1 MFHSRVI
8 RMETLKIRE
17 IASVKMLDIEM
28 SEDEFDACEKCLEYV
43 LQSCSPDEI
52 EQVSG
57 ATQEELEEI
66 WRQMAATLRKYT
78 DLREAPSTS
87 GRGV

>member
-1 MFHSRVI
+1 
-8 RMETLKIRE
+8 METLKIRE

-28 SEDEFDACEKCLEYV
+28 SEDEFDVCEKCLEYV

-52 EQVSG
+52 EKVSG

-66 WRQMAATLRKYT
+66 WHQMVATLRKYT

-87 GRGV
+87 GGGA

>member
-1 MFHSRVI
+1 MSHSSVI
-8 RMETLKIRE
+8 KMETLKIRE
-17 IASVKMLDIEM
+17 IASVKILDIEM
-28 SEDEFDACEKCLEYV
+28 SEGEFDGCKKCSEYV

-52 EQVSG
+52 EQVSE

-66 WRQMAATLRKYT
+66 WHQMAATLKKHT

>member
-1 MFHSRVI
+1 
-8 RMETLKIRE
+8 
-17 IASVKMLDIEM
+17 M

-66 WRQMAATLRKYT
+66 WHQMVATLRKHT
-78 DLREAPSTS
+78 DLLEAPSTS

>member
-1 MFHSRVI
+1 
-8 RMETLKIRE
+8 
-17 IASVKMLDIEM
+17 M
-28 SEDEFDACEKCLEYV
+28 SEDEFDVCEKCLEYV

-52 EQVSG
+52 EAVSG

-66 WRQMAATLRKYT
+66 WRQMVATLKKHT

>member
-1 MFHSRVI
+1 
-8 RMETLKIRE
+8 
-17 IASVKMLDIEM
+17 M
-28 SEDEFDACEKCLEYV
+28 SEDEFDVCEKCLEYV

-52 EQVSG
+52 EVVSG

-66 WRQMAATLRKYT
+66 WRQMASTLRKHT

>member
-1 MFHSRVI
+1 
-8 RMETLKIRE
+8 
-17 IASVKMLDIEM
+17 MLDIEM
-28 SEDEFDACEKCLEYV
+28 SEDEFDVCEKCLEYV

-52 EQVSG
+52 EAVSG

-66 WRQMAATLRKYT
+66 WRQMASHSGNTRISEKHQV
-78 DLREAPSTS
+78 TS

>member
-1 MFHSRVI
+1 
-8 RMETLKIRE
+8 METLKIRE

-28 SEDEFDACEKCLEYV
+28 SEDEFDTCEKCLEYV

-66 WRQMAATLRKYT
+66 WRQMVATLRKHT
-78 DLREAPSTS
+78 DLREVPSSS

>member
-1 MFHSRVI
+1 
-8 RMETLKIRE
+8 METLKIRE
-17 IASVKMLDIEM
+17 IASIKMLDIEM
-28 SEDEFDACEKCLEYV
+28 SEDEFDVCEKCLEYV

-52 EQVSG
+52 EAVSG

-66 WRQMAATLRKYT
+66 WRQMVATLKKHT